1 MHKEYW
7 IRTHLDSLYSD
18 TFYYCLVVRESEIR
32 IASSNCALYAS
43 HLPIDNAQ
51 FQEEEGA

>member
-32 IASSNCALYAS
+32 IASSNCNLYAS